1 MRRNMLLVEVIE
13 VRAQD
18 LQGGRVRMF
27 PVCTAKELTRSCN
40 LAICWCCCRRHRS
53 CVPYTSINPNL
64 ADSLAV
70 TEVTVGERLERL
82 QAPIKGAGVNDINR
96 RLDTGE
102 VVRKLLGLLDAFR
115 RQRRICRN
123 TGRRFD

>member
-1 MRRNMLLVEVIE
+1 
-13 VRAQD
+13 
-18 LQGGRVRMF
+18 MF

-40 LAICWCCCRRHRS
+40 LAICFCCCCRRHRS
-53 CVPYTSINPNL
+53 CVPYPSINPNL

-70 TEVTVGERLERL
+70 AEVTVGERLERL
-82 QAPIKGAGVNDINR
+82 QAPIKGAGVDDINR
-96 RLDTGE
+96 RFDTGE